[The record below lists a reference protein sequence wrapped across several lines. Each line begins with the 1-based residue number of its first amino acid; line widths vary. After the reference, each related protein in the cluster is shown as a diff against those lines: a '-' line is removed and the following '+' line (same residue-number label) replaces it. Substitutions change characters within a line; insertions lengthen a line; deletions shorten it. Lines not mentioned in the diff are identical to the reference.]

1 MHIETE
7 LNGLSH
13 FEKSGDNVI
22 NPDVIEFEGVDSE
35 RHTTFRIA
43 LNDEDAQWLYRNLK
57 ETYGGK

>member
-7 LNGLSH
+7 LQSLSH
-13 FEKSGDNVI
+13 FEKNGDK
-22 NPDVIEFEGVDSE
+22 PDGVEFEGVDSE